1 MPYANPQV
9 AAVSN
14 RERQRRFRENRRQ
27 EKRAAALIPPETPPD
42 VLPADAADLLAD
54 WCKERLIV
62 PPGHPLAG
70 QPMVMPEYVRAFLA
84 DALQPAVKEAL
95 LSTARKN
102 SKTGGIAMFVLG
114 LLVGPLRRPGQRLGC
129 ISVNREKAGE
139 LLGQC
144 RAIAEASGLEGLDF
158 LRTPAPGLVR
168 GPGGSV
174 AEFLSADKSAGH
186 ASGFDWSIVDE
197 LGLMGERD
205 RDLIAGMRSATSARN
220 GKLIA
225 LSIRGESPMLEEMLE
240 RRELPTCAVHLY
252 APDVVQGAAV
262 DIHDRKIWAAGN
274 PGLAVGIK
282 ALDYMVAE
290 SQRIEVTPTDLASFL
305 AFDLNLP
312 QAPSREMIFAPSD
325 LTDCFTEELPE
336 RAGPCFLGLDFGEA
350 TSATAACA
358 MFPQTGRVDLW
369 MAFGDTPDVVARG
382 RTDGARY
389 DLMHQR
395 GELTLYPGR
404 VTPVAGF
411 MGDVAE
417 SLRGVNV
424 QHAAMDSYKDSEVKN
439 FLERAGLR
447 WRIDYRRVGAG
458 KDGSRDV
465 RALQRLVLNRRLKL
479 LDSLAFVTAV
489 SKSSI
494 RRDGNGNAALN
505 KADSRGRID
514 LLSAAVIAAGLAEP
528 EFDKPASR
536 GVYLGLA
543 G

>member
-27 EKRAAALIPPETPPD
+27 DKRAAALIPPETPPD

-70 QPMVMPEYVRAFLA
+70 QPMVMPEYVRLFLA
-84 DALQPAVKEAL
+84 DALLPAVKEAL

-129 ISVNREKAGE
+129 VSVNREKAGE

-144 RAIAEASGLEGLDF
+144 RAIAEASRLEGLDF
-158 LRTPAPGLVR
+158 LRTPAPGLIR

-225 LSIRGESPMLEEMLE
+225 LSIRGESPMLEEMLD

-262 DIHDRKIWAAGN
+262 DMHDRKIWAAGN

-282 ALDYMVAE
+282 AVDYMVAE
-290 SQRIEVTPTDLASFL
+290 SARVAVTPSDLNSFL
-305 AFDLNLP
+305 AFDINLP
-312 QAPSREMIFAPSD
+312 QAPTREMIFAPSD

-336 RAGPCFLGLDFGEA
+336 RAGNCYLGLDFGGA
-350 TSATAACA
+350 TSGTAACGIWPA
-358 MFPQTGRVDLW
+358 TGRVELW
-369 MAFGDTPDVVARG
+369 FAFGDVPDVLARG

-417 SLRGVNV
+417 SLAGVNV
-424 QHAAMDSYKDSEVKN
+424 KRMAADGYKDAEVKD
-439 FLERAGLR
+439 FLDRAGLR
-447 WRIDYRRVGAG
+447 WRAEFRRVGAG
-458 KDGSRDV
+458 KDGGRDV

-479 LDSLAFVTAV
+479 RDSLAMVTAV

-494 RRDGNGNAALN
+494 RRDGNGNPGLD
-505 KADSRGRID
+505 KAEGKGRID

>member
-1 MPYANPQV
+1 MPYANPQA

-27 EKRAAALIPPETPPD
+27 DKRLAALTPPEAPPD

-70 QPMVMPEYVRAFLA
+70 QPMVMPEYVRGFLA

-95 LSTARKN
+95 LCTARKN

-144 RAIAEASGLEGLDF
+144 RAIAEASRLDGLDF
-158 LRTPAPGLVR
+158 LRTPAPGLIR

-186 ASGFDWSIVDE
+186 ASGFDFSICDE
-197 LGLMGERD
+197 LGLMTERD

-225 LSIRGESPMLEEMLE
+225 LSIRGESPMLEEMLD

-282 ALDYMVAE
+282 AVDYMVAE

-312 QAPSREMIFAPSD
+312 QQPGREMIFAPSD
-325 LTDCFTEELPE
+325 LTACFTEELPE
-336 RAGPCFLGLDFGEA
+336 RAGNCYLGLDFGGA
-350 TSATAACA
+350 TSGTAACA
-358 MFPQTGRVDLW
+358 IFPSTGRVELW
-369 MAFGDTPDVVARG
+369 FGFGDVPDVLARG
-382 RTDGARY
+382 RADGARY

-417 SLRGVNV
+417 SLAGVNV
-424 QHAAMDSYKDSEVKN
+424 KRAAMDGYKDGECRD
-439 FLERAGLR
+439 FLDRAGLR
-447 WRIDYRRVGAG
+447 WQIDYRRVGAG
-458 KDGSRDV
+458 KDGSADV
-465 RALQRLVLNRRLKL
+465 RALQRLVLNKRLKL
-479 LDSLAFVTAV
+479 RDSMAFVTAIE
-489 SKSSI
+489 KSSI
-494 RRDGNGNAALN
+494 RRDGNGNPALDKAA
-505 KADSRGRID
+505 SRGRID

>member
-1 MPYANPQV
+1 MPYKHPTA

-14 RERQRRFRENRRQ
+14 RERQRRFRERRR
-27 EKRAAALIPPETPPD
+27 EERRLAAMLPPETPPD
-42 VLPADAADLLAD
+42 VLPSDAADILAA
-54 WCKERLIV
+54 WCSERLCV
-62 PPGHPLAG
+62 PPGHPLEG
-70 QPMVMPEYVRAFLA
+70 QPMHLPAYVRTFLA
-84 DALQPAVKEAL
+84 DVLQPAVKEGL
-95 LSTARKN
+95 LCTARKN

-114 LLVGPLRRPGQRLGC
+114 LMVGPLRRPGMRIGTVS
-129 ISVNREKAGE
+129 INREKAGE

-144 RAIAEASGLEGLDF
+144 RAIAEASNLEGMDF
-158 LRTPAPGLVR
+158 MRTPAPGLIR
-168 GPGGSV
+168 GPDGAT

-197 LGLMGERD
+197 LGLMVERD

-240 RRELPTCAVHLY
+240 RRDLPTCAVHLY
-252 APDVVQGAAV
+252 APDVIQGADV
-262 DIHDRKIWAAGN
+262 DIHDRRIWAAGN

-282 ALDYMVAE
+282 AWEYMEAE
-290 SQRIEVTPTDLASFL
+290 AARVTVTPTDLNSFL

-312 QAPSREMIFAPSD
+312 QAPTREMIFAPSD
-325 LTDCFTEELPE
+325 LTACVAGELPE
-336 RAGPCFLGLDFGEA
+336 RSGNCYLGLDFGGA
-350 TSATAACA
+350 TSGTAACA
-358 MFPQTGRVDLW
+358 IFPETGRVELW
-369 MAFGDTPDVVARG
+369 FGFGDVPDVVARG
-382 RTDGARY
+382 RVDGARY

-404 VTPVAGF
+404 VTPVDAF
-411 MGDVAE
+411 MSDVAE
-417 SLRGVNV
+417 SLAGVNV
-424 QHAAMDSYKDSEVKN
+424 KRMAADGYKDGEVKDY
-439 FLERAGLR
+439 LDRAGLH
-447 WRIDYRRVGAG
+447 WRAEFRRVGAG

-465 RALQRLVLNRRLKL
+465 RALQRLVLNRKLKL
-479 LDSLAFVTAV
+479 PDSLALVTAV
-489 SKSSI
+489 SKSAI
-494 RRDGNGNAALN
+494 RRDGNGNPGLD

-528 EFDKPASR
+528 EFDKPASK

>member
-1 MPYANPQV
+1 M
-9 AAVSN
+9 
-14 RERQRRFRENRRQ
+14 
-27 EKRAAALIPPETPPD
+27 L
-42 VLPADAADLLAD
+42 
-54 WCKERLIV
+54 
-62 PPGHPLAG
+62 GH
-70 QPMVMPEYVRAFLA
+70 
-84 DALQPAVKEAL
+84 
-95 LSTARKN
+95 
-102 SKTGGIAMFVLG
+102 
-114 LLVGPLRRPGQRLGC
+114 
-129 ISVNREKAGE
+129 
-139 LLGQC
+139 C
-144 RAIAEASGLEGLDF
+144 RAIAEASRLEGLDF
-158 LRTPAPGLVR
+158 LRTPAPGLIR

-225 LSIRGESPMLEEMLE
+225 LSIRGESPMLEEMLD

-262 DIHDRKIWAAGN
+262 DMHDRKIWAAGN

-282 ALDYMVAE
+282 AVDYMVAE
-290 SQRIEVTPTDLASFL
+290 SARVAVTPSDLNSFL
-305 AFDLNLP
+305 AFDINLP
-312 QAPSREMIFAPSD
+312 QAPTREMIFAPSD

-336 RAGPCFLGLDFGEA
+336 RAGNCYLGLDFGGA
-350 TSATAACA
+350 TSGTAACGIWPA
-358 MFPQTGRVDLW
+358 TGRVELW
-369 MAFGDTPDVVARG
+369 FAFGDVPDVLARG

-417 SLRGVNV
+417 SLAGVNV
-424 QHAAMDSYKDSEVKN
+424 KRMAADGYKDAEVKD
-439 FLERAGLR
+439 FLDRAGLR
-447 WRIDYRRVGAG
+447 WRAEFRRVGAG
-458 KDGSRDV
+458 KDGGRDV

-479 LDSLAFVTAV
+479 RDSLAMVTAV

-494 RRDGNGNAALN
+494 RRDGNGNPGLD
-505 KADSRGRID
+505 KAEGKGRID

>member
-1 MPYANPQV
+1 MPYSNPTA

-14 RERQRRFRENRRQ
+14 RERQRRFRDRRR
-27 EKRAAALIPPETPPD
+27 EERRRLASTPPETPPD
-42 VLPADAADLLAD
+42 VLPGDAADLLAA
-54 WCKERLIV
+54 WCAERLIV
-62 PPGHPLAG
+62 PPGHPLEG
-70 QPMVMPEYVRAFLA
+70 QPMVLPAYVRNFLA

-95 LSTARKN
+95 LCTARKN
-102 SKTGGIAMFVLG
+102 SKTGGIAMF
-114 LLVGPLRRPGQRLGC
+114 LLALMVGPLRRPGLRIGTVS
-129 ISVNREKAGE
+129 INREKAGE

-158 LRTPAPGLVR
+158 MRTPTPGHIR
-168 GPGGSV
+168 GPAGST

-186 ASGFDWSIVDE
+186 ASGFDWSVIDE

-220 GKLIA
+220 GKLLA
-225 LSIRGESPMLEEMLE
+225 LSIRGESPMLEEMIE

-252 APDVVQGAAV
+252 APDVIEGAAV
-262 DIHDRKIWAAGN
+262 DIHDRKVWAAGN
-274 PGLAVGIK
+274 PGLATGIK
-282 ALDYMVAE
+282 ALEYMEAE
-290 SQRIEVTPTDLASFL
+290 SARIEVTPTDLSSFL

-312 QAPSREMIFAPSD
+312 QAPTREMIFAPAD
-325 LTDCFTEELPE
+325 LTACFVEELPE
-336 RAGPCFLGLDFGEA
+336 RAGPCYLGLDFGEA

-358 MFPQTGRVDLW
+358 IFPQTGRTELW
-369 MAFGDTPDVVARG
+369 LAFGDTPGVVDRG
-382 RTDGARY
+382 RRDSSRY
-389 DLMHQR
+389 DLMLAR

-404 VTPVAGF
+404 VTPVASF

-417 SLRGVNV
+417 SLAGVNV
-424 QHAAMDSYKDSEVKN
+424 KHAAMDSYKDSEVKD

-458 KDGSRDV
+458 KDGGRDV

-479 LDSLAFVTAV
+479 PDSLALVTAV
-489 SKSSI
+489 SKSAI
-494 RRDGNGNAALN
+494 HRDMGGNPGLSKGEN
-505 KADSRGRID
+505 RGRID

-536 GVYLGLA
+536 GIYLGLA

>member
-1 MPYANPQV
+1 MPYKNQQT

-14 RERQRRFRENRRQ
+14 RERQRRFRDRQREERR
-27 EKRAAALIPPETPPD
+27 KLASTPPVAPPD
-42 VLPADAADLLAD
+42 VLPADAADLLAA
-54 WCKERLIV
+54 WCAERLKV

-70 QPMVMPEYVRAFLA
+70 QPMVLPEYVRAFLA
-84 DALQPAVKEAL
+84 DVLQPTVKEGL
-95 LSTARKN
+95 LCTGRKN
-102 SKTGGIAMFVLG
+102 SKTGGIAMFLLG
-114 LLVGPLRRPGQRLGC
+114 LLAGPLRRPGLRVGT
-129 ISVNREKAGE
+129 ISINREKAGE
-139 LLGQC
+139 LLGQA
-144 RAIAEASGLEGLDF
+144 RAIAEASGLDGLEF
-158 LRTPAPGLVR
+158 MRTPAPGLIR

-197 LGLMGERD
+197 LGLMVERD

-240 RRELPTCAVHLY
+240 RRDLRTCAVHLY
-252 APDVVQGAAV
+252 APDVIQGAAV
-262 DIHDRKIWAAGN
+262 DIHDRRIWAAGN

-282 ALDYMVAE
+282 AWEYMEAE
-290 SQRIEVTPTDLASFL
+290 AARVTVTPTDLSTFL

-312 QAPSREMIFAPSD
+312 QLPTREMIFAPSD
-325 LTDCFTEELPE
+325 LTACVAGELPE
-336 RAGPCFLGLDFGEA
+336 RSGNCYLGLDFGGA
-350 TSATAACA
+350 TSGTAACA
-358 MFPQTGRVDLW
+358 IFPETGRVELW
-369 MAFGDTPDVVARG
+369 FGFGDVPDVVARG
-382 RTDGARY
+382 RVDGARY

-404 VTPVAGF
+404 VTPVDAF
-411 MGDVAE
+411 MSDVAE
-417 SLRGVNV
+417 SLAGVNV
-424 QHAAMDSYKDSEVKN
+424 KRMAADGYKDGEVKDY
-439 FLERAGLR
+439 LDRAGLH
-447 WRIDYRRVGAG
+447 WRAEFRRVGAG

-479 LDSLAFVTAV
+479 PDSLALVTAV
-489 SKSSI
+489 SKSAI
-494 RRDGNGNAALN
+494 RRDGNGNPGLD

-536 GVYLGLA
+536 GVYIGLA